1 MAIPHQGRRSHV
13 GSCPPP
19 PPTLTERGQYRA
31 TYCPFLQEAC
41 FLQEFQ
47 FVLFNYYCIKLTL
60 QCLFQMSRV
69 LNSLLSIVRR
79 QNANLIILPWVLCLV
94 PRVTTCRFYIDTAF
108 QLVHVNKIRAVT
120 GISISL
126 RSKKFIYKV
135 QITTLVQNYNVRSL
149 YYCHAFKT
157 RKASKYFQF

>member
-1 MAIPHQGRRSHV
+1 MATLHQGRRSHM
-13 GSCPPP
+13 GHPPP
-19 PPTLTERGQYRA
+19 PAYPHGAGAVPGNLW
-31 TYCPFLQEAC
+31 PI
-41 FLQEFQ
+41 
-47 FVLFNYYCIKLTL
+47 FVRSMFSAKNSNLYYLIIIIAMIT
-60 QCLFQMSRV
+60 QMSRV

-79 QNANLIILPWVLCLV
+79 QTDANLIILPWVLCLV